1 MGTAPAARA
10 NPTRAFTDPGEV
22 DVNDVGGKGFGLIEM
37 TRAGLRVP
45 PGFVISTSA
54 CHRYLDV
61 GRLEDQLIDQIR
73 SRLADLESKTTKVF
87 GGGPL
92 PLLLSVR
99 SGAPIS
105 MPGMMDTVLNLGIS
119 RDSAVALAEATGN
132 TRFVADVVFRF
143 HGMYAE
149 TVLDAFEVPE
159 REELDELLESLP
171 EDLSPGDVYDAV
183 WNFCADRL
191 SQDSDEAVPID
202 PVEQLIGAI
211 EAVFR
216 SWNTRRAVTYR
227 DVHGIPHDLGTAV
240 VVQSMAFGNL
250 DETSGSGVV
259 FTRNPVTGEP
269 GMFGEYLESSQGE
282 DVVAGTRTPDPVHK
296 MSERAPQAYA
306 ELVQTCAEMEHKRK
320 DMLDIEFTVE
330 RGTLY
335 MLQVRSAKR
344 TARAAI
350 RIAADMHD
358 EGILDAAAAVSSVTL
373 EQIRNVQRPGFAPT
387 ELADAREA
395 GRVIASGVG
404 ASPGQVVGEL
414 YFDSESTQK
423 ASEAG
428 RSAILAR
435 PVTSPTDLHGMI
447 AADGIVTATGGST
460 SHAAVVA
467 RALETT
473 CIVGCSD
480 LRIDPSAGTMTVG
493 QRTWRTGEVVS
504 LDGATGEVID
514 GPITMVDG
522 ASGDG
527 ADLARLLSI
536 AAHGSTDVVVAGRAH
551 TAEQIGELLERGAD
565 SVVSAVD
572 DVLVTTGVLESIV
585 TALEQGQELAAAAS
599 DLETAIVRAFRP
611 LFAAAGEV
619 DFDVRGLDFHA
630 DDVAELFAITN
641 LFAVHPQLAMPM
653 GSPELVAAQLRGLSQ
668 AAAGTGVSVCYVSP
682 RTSNHLEA
690 AALRELRDQLSL
702 PIRVGSYVTNTQG
715 VLQLAD
721 IAAEVDHV
729 WLELQRLQ
737 AATYGIPPRHLLAAE
752 PLDSYVRDKLIS
764 IDPRTDLDTFVEK
777 LIDDALDDFDDH
789 AEVRIRMAGKLSAGT
804 VRRLRDKGLRVFA
817 VSSDE
822 VRPARLALAEL

>member
-1 MGTAPAARA
+1 MDTVPAAHA
-10 NPTRAFTDPGEV
+10 NPTRAFTDPGDV

-54 CHRYLDV
+54 CHRYLEV
-61 GRLEDQLIDQIR
+61 GALDDDLVGQIR
-73 SRLADLESKTTKVF
+73 SRLTDLESSTTKVF

-119 RDSAVALAEATGN
+119 RDSAIALAQATAN

-149 TVLDAFEVPE
+149 TVLDAFDVPE
-159 REELDELLESLP
+159 RDELDELLETLP
-171 EDLSPGDVYDAV
+171 ENASAGEVYDAV
-183 WNFCADRL
+183 WSYCAEKL
-191 SQDSDEAVPID
+191 SEDCDDAVPTD

-227 DVHGIPHDLGTAV
+227 DIHGIPHDLGTAV

-296 MSERAPQAYA
+296 MSERAPDAYA
-306 ELVQTCAEMEHKRK
+306 ELVATCADMERTRA

-350 RIAADMHD
+350 RIAADMYD
-358 EGILDAAAAVSSVTL
+358 EGILDGPAAAASVTL
-373 EQIRNVQRPGFAPT
+373 EQIRNVQRPGFDPA
-387 ELADAREA
+387 ELAEA
-395 GRVIASGVG
+395 KNSGRVISTGVG

-414 YFDSESTQK
+414 YFDSEAAQR
-423 ASEAG
+423 AAEAG
-428 RSAILAR
+428 KPAILAR

-467 RALETT
+467 RALGTT
-473 CIVGCSD
+473 CIVGCAD
-480 LRIDPSAGTMTVG
+480 LQIDPTAGVMTVG
-493 QRTWRTGEVVS
+493 ERSWKTGDVVS
-504 LDGATGEVID
+504 LDGSTGDVLD

-527 ADLARLLSI
+527 ADLARLLDI
-536 AAHGSTDVVVAGRAH
+536 AAQGSPDTTIAGRAH
-551 TAEQIGELLERGAD
+551 TADQVGEVLERGAGA
-565 SVVSAVD
+565 VVSAVD
-572 DVLVTTGVLESIV
+572 DVLVTAGLLDGIV
-585 TALEQGQELAAAAS
+585 TALEEGQELATVAT
-599 DLETAIVRAFRP
+599 DLEAAIEKSFRP
-611 LFAAAGEV
+611 LFEAAGAV
-619 DFDVRGLDFHA
+619 DVDVRGLDFHA
-630 DDVAELFAITN
+630 DDVAELFAVTN
-641 LFAVHPQLAMPM
+641 LFALHPQVAMPM
-653 GSPELVAAQLRGLSQ
+653 GSPELVAAQLRGLAR
-668 AAAGTGVSVCYVSP
+668 AADKTGASVCFVSP
-682 RTSNHLEA
+682 RTSNRLEA
-690 AALRELRDQLSL
+690 VALRELRDKLSL
-702 PIRVGSYVTNTQG
+702 PIRIGCYVTNTQG
-715 VLQLAD
+715 VLHLAD
-721 IAAEVDHV
+721 IAAEADHV

-737 AATYGIPPRHLLAAE
+737 AATYDIPPRHLLAAE
-752 PLDSYVRDKLIS
+752 PLDSYVRDNLID
-764 IDPRTDLDTFVEK
+764 IDPRTDLSSYVEQ
-777 LIDDALDDFDDH
+777 LVDGALAALGDP
-789 AEVRIRMAGKLSAGT
+789 AAVRIRLAGKLSQDT
-804 VRRLRDKGLRVFA
+804 MHRLRSKGIVVFA

-822 VRPARLALAEL
+822 VRPARLALAKS